1 MQLTALAGKDGA
13 FNDSIPAM
21 AAFGG
26 GLAWPPRCTM
36 AVMRSRLSVL
46 RRPHHGWAIAA
57 ILFLAAA
64 LNIGAG
70 TYAFGLFVEPLE
82 DAFGWSR
89 SAVSASL
96 SFAAIGSLTS
106 PLLGRFMDRHGARPL
121 FIASLLVMGTSF
133 LLRPLMGELW
143 HWYALSFLQ
152 FVFSPGVSPLPIG
165 RLVAIWFPRNRGRV
179 LGITIMGNNFGGA
192 TVPIITWLVIVNAS
206 WEAAYVVYA
215 AIAGSI
221 ALLGLS
227 LVRERGRAGG
237 SAVVPGGAG
246 PSEPSLTGWTVSEAL
261 RTPTFYAITVA
272 TTLAMFTYSGV
283 LPWVSAH
290 LANEGMSAE
299 LAARAMTVVAL
310 SGMTGKVLF
319 GSLADR
325 ITARRAMMLSLAGQV
340 VFVLLM
346 VAYPTPPLVWLF
358 IPLFGLAMG
367 AFGVLVTLIAQEAFG
382 VKFFG
387 SISGLIHMPS
397 VTSLVAGPLIAGA
410 SFDLSRSYGPGF
422 LTVAAMFV
430 IAIIALTWAKPAARP
445 S

>member
-1 MQLTALAGKDGA
+1 
-13 FNDSIPAM
+13 
-21 AAFGG
+21 
-26 GLAWPPRCTM
+26 
-36 AVMRSRLSVL
+36 MRSRLSVL

-106 PLLGRFMDRHGARPL
+106 PLLGRLMDRHGARPL
-121 FIASLLVMGTSF
+121 FIVSLLVMGTSF

-227 LVRERGRAGG
+227 LVREGGRAG
-237 SAVVPGGAG
+237 AR

-358 IPLFGLAMG
+358 IPLFGLSMG

>member
-1 MQLTALAGKDGA
+1 
-13 FNDSIPAM
+13 
-21 AAFGG
+21 
-26 GLAWPPRCTM
+26 
-36 AVMRSRLSVL
+36 MRSRLSVL

-82 DAFGWSR
+82 NAFGWSR

-227 LVRERGRAGG
+227 LVREGGRAGG
-237 SAVVPGGAG
+237 SAVTLGGAG

-358 IPLFGLAMG
+358 VFVHEPRSAGQYLSGRFVGNVNVAMREGPPLFGLAMG

-410 SFDLSRSYGPGF
+410 SFDRQG
-422 LTVAAMFV
+422 AACLE
-430 IAIIALTWAKPAARP
+430 ATALVFSPWRP
-445 S
+445 CS